1 MSTELTAN
9 ILIVDDDRKTLL
21 GMEAMLSGPGRRI
34 VVAVS
39 GREALRCLLRE
50 EFSLILMDVRMPDM
64 DGFETADLIRQ
75 NERLRHIP
83 IIFLSA
89 IDTLETDVYRG
100 AAKGAVDY
108 LFKPVLP
115 DVLKSKVAVFVELFH
130 INETTKAE
138 GSPTE

>member
-1 MSTELTAN
+1 VRSQQT
-9 ILIVDDDRKTLL
+9 
-21 GMEAMLSGPGRRI
+21 G
-34 VVAVS
+34 
-39 GREALRCLLRE
+39 LLRE
-50 EFSLILMDVRMPDM
+50 EFSLILMDVRMPDV

-115 DVLKSKVAVFVELFH
+115 DVLKSKVAVLSSYF
-130 INETTKAE
+130 ISTRN
-138 GSPTE
+138 